1 MEILMIGKTL
11 VPEIKKPVVPRN
23 RPAPPSKLDEAARKS
38 ADEVFG
44 MLGTTAAGLSEEEA
58 ATRLEEHGPNEVAY
72 EKKESWLQRLG
83 VAARNPLVILLT
95 VLAILSYSTGDSAAG
110 TIMML
115 MVVLGMSLRFVQETR
130 ADNAAAKLKAM
141 ITVTATV
148 VRDNQA
154 KEIPL
159 RELVPGDIVKLCAGD
174 MIPGDVRLIS
184 AKDLFVIQATLTG
197 ESLPVEKTDLP
208 DQRENVSSIERTNLC
223 FLGTSVE
230 SGSATA
236 VIVATGAHTYFG
248 KVARSIAGRQIETA
262 FDKGI
267 KKFTWLML
275 RFMLVMVPLVF
286 LINGLSKHDWKE
298 AFFFALAVAVG
309 LTPEMLPMIVS
320 VCLSK
325 GAIAMSRK
333 KVIVKRLNSIQ
344 NFGAMDVL
352 CTDKTGTLTID
363 RVILEMYVDVFKNEN
378 EEVLRDAYLIS
389 HFQTGLKNVL
399 DRAVLKHAELHGEL
413 GIHRYTKL
421 DEIPFDFSRRMM
433 SVAVEGPNGE
443 RQLLTKGAP
452 EAVFSRCT
460 HFESEGEIF
469 EMEPILVGDLLEQV
483 NSLNED
489 GLRVLAVATKKLD
502 RRPSYSKADEC
513 DLVLTGYIAFLDP
526 PKETAAKAISVL
538 NQHGVTVKV
547 LTGDNDL
554 VTRKVCTEVGIQA
567 QKILLGNDVEKMSDA
582 ELADAVEATDVFA
595 RLSPSHK
602 QRVVNAL
609 QNKGHVVGYMGDGIN
624 DAPALR
630 AADVGISVD
639 NAVDIAKESADI
651 ILLEKSL
658 MILEEG
664 ALEGRKVFV
673 NILKYIR
680 MGASSNFGNMF
691 SVVGASAWLPF
702 LPMAPIQVLTNNLLY
717 DFSQVPIPTDNV
729 GPQQTAMPRPWNMGE
744 IAKFI
749 VFIGPISS
757 IFDYTT
763 YAMMWFIFKCSQLN
777 LAPPAGLAWR
787 FANTVTPDATYAAA
801 LFHTGWFVESLMTQ
815 TLIVHVIRTNLIPF
829 IQSRASWQLTV
840 TTVIIMGIAAYLP
853 FSPLATFLGFVPLPP
868 LFWLFLLLTLIC
880 YLALT
885 QIVKVWL
892 LKKSW
897 I

>member
-1 MEILMIGKTL
+1 MPVKTL
-11 VPEIKKPVVPRN
+11 LPEVKPAVANKRQPQ
-23 RPAPPSKLDEAARKS
+23 PSKLDEVAYKS
-38 ADEVFG
+38 ADEVFE
-44 MLGTTAAGLSEEEA
+44 MLGTSRAGLSEDEA
-58 ATRLEEHGPNEVAY
+58 ARRLEEYGPNEVAY
-72 EKKESWLQRLG
+72 EKKESWLQRLWF
-83 VAARNPLVILLT
+83 AARNPLVILLT
-95 VLAILSYSTGDSAAG
+95 VLAILSYSTGDFAAG

-115 MVVLGMSLRFVQETR
+115 MVVLGISLRFVQETR

-148 VRDNQA
+148 VRDGQA
-154 KEIPL
+154 REIPL
-159 RELVPGDIVKLCAGD
+159 RDLVPGDVVKLSAGD
-174 MIPGDVRLIS
+174 MIPADAQLIS

-197 ESLPVEKTDLP
+197 ESLPVEKTDAP
-208 DQRENVSSIERTNLC
+208 DQRESVSSLERTNLC

-230 SGSATA
+230 SGSAMA
-236 VIVATGAHTYFG
+236 VIVATGAQTYFG
-248 KVARSIAGRQIETA
+248 KVARSISGRQVETA
-262 FDKGI
+262 FDKGV
-267 KKFTWLML
+267 KKFTWLMI
-275 RFMLVMVPLVF
+275 RFMVVMVPLVF
-286 LINGLSKHDWKE
+286 LINGLTKHDWKE

-325 GAIAMSRK
+325 GAISMSRK
-333 KVIVKRLNSIQ
+333 EVIVKRLNSIQ

-363 RVILEMYVDVFKNEN
+363 RVILELYVDVFKKEN

-413 GIHRYTKL
+413 GIDKYSKL

-433 SVAVEGPNGE
+433 SVVVEGPGG
-443 RQLLTKGAP
+443 QCQFLTKGAP
-452 EAVFSRCT
+452 EAVFAKCT
-460 HFESEGEIF
+460 YFESEGEIF
-469 EMEPILVGDLLEQV
+469 EMEPILAGDLLQQV
-483 NSLNED
+483 NELSED
-489 GLRVLAVATKKLD
+489 GFRVLAVATKKID
-502 RRPSYSKADEC
+502 KRQAYSKADESE
-513 DLVLTGYIAFLDP
+513 LVLTGYLAFLDP
-526 PKETAAKAISVL
+526 PKDTAIQAIAAL
-538 NQHGVTVKV
+538 RQHGVTVKV

-554 VTRKVCTEVGIQA
+554 VTRKVCTEVGIDA
-567 QKILLGNDVEKMSDA
+567 QKIVLGREIEAMSDTQ
-582 ELADAVEATDVFA
+582 LSDAVDCTDVFA
-595 RLSPSHK
+595 RLSPVHK
-602 QRVVNAL
+602 QRIVKAL
-609 QNKGHVVGYMGDGIN
+609 QSKRHVVGFMGDGIN

-658 MILEEG
+658 MVLEEG
-664 ALEGRKVFV
+664 VLEGRKVFV

-691 SVVGASAWLPF
+691 SVIGASAWFPF
-702 LPMAPIQVLTNNLLY
+702 VPMAPIQVLTNNLLY

-729 GPQQTAMPRPWNMGE
+729 GPTQIARPKPWNMGE
-744 IAKFI
+744 ISKFI
-749 VFIGPISS
+749 IFIGPISS

-763 YAMMWFIFKCSQLN
+763 YCLMWFYFRGYDLGLLPSGE
-777 LAPPAGLAWR
+777 LAAR
-787 FANTVTPDATYAAA
+787 FVGITVPDKTYAAA

-829 IQSRASWQLTV
+829 IQSRASWQLTM
-840 TTVIIMGIAAYLP
+840 TTILIMGIGALLP
-853 FSPLATFLGFVPLPP
+853 FSPLAQFLGFVPLPWE
-868 LFWLFLLLTLIC
+868 FWPFLLATLVC

-885 QIVKVWL
+885 QLVKVWL

>member
-1 MEILMIGKTL
+1 MILMVG
-11 VPEIKKPVVPRN
+11 
-23 RPAPPSKLDEAARKS
+23 
-38 ADEVFG
+38 
-44 MLGTTAAGLSEEEA
+44 
-58 ATRLEEHGPNEVAY
+58 
-72 EKKESWLQRLG
+72 
-83 VAARNPLVILLT
+83 
-95 VLAILSYSTGDSAAG
+95 
-110 TIMML
+110 
-115 MVVLGMSLRFVQETR
+115 LGMSLRFVQETR
-130 ADNAAAKLKAM
+130 AENAAAKLKAM

-148 VRDNQA
+148 ERSGQPR
-154 KEIPL
+154 EIPL
-159 RELVPGDIVKLCAGD
+159 RDLVPGDIVKLCAGD
-174 MIPGDVRLIS
+174 MIPGDVRLLF
-184 AKDLFVIQATLTG
+184 AKDLHVIQATLTG
-197 ESLPVEKTDLP
+197 ESLPVEKTDAP

-236 VIVATGAHTYFG
+236 VVITTGRHTYFG
-248 KVARSIAGRQIETA
+248 KVAHGLMGRQVETA
-262 FDKGI
+262 FDKGV
-267 KKFTWLML
+267 KKFTWLMI
-275 RFMLVMVPLVF
+275 RFMAVMVPLVF
-286 LINGLSKHDWKE
+286 LINGITKHDWKE

-344 NFGAMDVL
+344 NFGGMDVL

-363 RVILEMYVDVFKNEN
+363 RVILEIYCDVFKNEN

-389 HFQTGLKNVL
+389 HFQTGLKNIL
-399 DRAVLKHAELHGEL
+399 DRAVLKHADLHGGL
-413 GIHRYTKL
+413 GIHNFAKL

-433 SVAVEGPNGE
+433 SVVVKGPDGQY
-443 RQLLTKGAP
+443 QLLTKGGP
-452 EAVFSRCT
+452 EAVFAKFT
-460 HFESEGEIF
+460 HFEIEGEIF
-469 EMEPILVGDLLEQV
+469 EMEPILVGDLLAQV

-489 GLRVLAVATKKLD
+489 GLRVLAIATKKVEK
-502 RRPSYSKADEC
+502 RAAYSKADES

-526 PKETAAKAISVL
+526 PKETAIEAINAL
-538 NQHGVTVKV
+538 RRHGVNVKV
-547 LTGDNDL
+547 LTGDNHL
-554 VTRKVCTEVGIQA
+554 VTRKICSEVGIKA
-567 QKILLGNDVEKMSDA
+567 EEILLGKQIESMSDVD
-582 ELADAVEATDVFA
+582 LADAVETIDVFA
-595 RLSPSHK
+595 RMSPSDK
-602 QRVVNAL
+602 QRVVKAL
-609 QNKGHVVGYMGDGIN
+609 QKKDHVVGFMGDGIN

-630 AADVGISVD
+630 TADVGITVD

-658 MILEEG
+658 LVLEEG
-664 ALEGRKVFV
+664 VLEGRKVFV

-691 SVVGASAWLPF
+691 SVIGASAWLPF
-702 LPMAPIQVLTNNLLY
+702 VPMAPIQVLTNNLLY

-729 GPQQTAMPRPWNMGE
+729 GLLQIAKPRPWHMGE

-763 YAMMWFIFKCSQLN
+763 YAMMWLIFKCNN
-777 LAPPAGLAWR
+777 LGLPAPAELAWR
-787 FANTVTPDATYAAA
+787 FPLTSKPDATYAAA

-829 IQSRASWQLTV
+829 IQSRASWQLTA
-840 TTVIIMGIAAYLP
+840 TTLIIMAIGAYLP
-853 FSPLATFLGFVPLPP
+853 FSPLAAALGFVPLPP
-868 LFWLFLLLTLIC
+868 LYWLLLLVTLVC

-885 QIVKVWL
+885 QLVKVWL
-892 LKKSW
+892 LRKSW

>member
-1 MEILMIGKTL
+1 MPGETL
-11 VPEIKKPVVPRN
+11 LPEIKKPVVPRN
-23 RPAPPSKLDEAARKS
+23 RPAQPTSKLDEAAQKS
-38 ADEVFG
+38 ADQVFE
-44 MLGTTAAGLSEEEA
+44 MLGASAVGLNEEEA

-72 EKKESWLQRLG
+72 ERKENWLQRLW

-95 VLAILSYSTGDSAAG
+95 VLAILSYSTGDVAAG

-115 MVVLGMSLRFVQETR
+115 MVALGMSLRFVQETR

-148 VRDNQA
+148 VRDGQTR
-154 KEIPL
+154 EIPL
-159 RELVPGDIVKLCAGD
+159 RELVPGDVVKLSAGD
-174 MIPGDVRLIS
+174 MVPGDVRLIS

-197 ESLPVEKTDLP
+197 ESLPVEKTDAP
-208 DQRENVSSIERTNLC
+208 DQRENISSIERTNLC

-236 VIVATGAHTYFG
+236 VIVASGANTYFG
-248 KVARSIAGRQIETA
+248 KVARSLSGRQIETA
-262 FDKGI
+262 FDKGV
-267 KKFTWLML
+267 KRFTWLMI
-275 RFMLVMVPLVF
+275 RFMIVMVPLVF
-286 LINGLSKHDWKE
+286 LINGLTKHDWKE

-333 KVIVKRLNSIQ
+333 EVIVKRLNSIQ

-363 RVILEMYVDVFKNEN
+363 RVILEIYCDVFKNEN

-413 GIHRYTKL
+413 GIQKFTKL

-433 SVAVEGPNGE
+433 SVVVEGPDS
-443 RQLLTKGAP
+443 QCQFLTKGAP
-452 EAVFSRCT
+452 EAVFGKCT
-460 HFESEGEIF
+460 HFESEDEIF

-489 GLRVLAVATKKLD
+489 GMRVLAIATKKVD
-502 RRPSYSKADEC
+502 KRPAYSKADEC

-526 PKETAAKAISVL
+526 PKDTAVEAIAAL
-538 NQHGVTVKV
+538 RQNGVNVKV

-554 VTRKVCTEVGIQA
+554 VTRKVCSEVGINA
-567 QKILLGNDVEKMSDA
+567 EKILVGKQVELMSEA
-582 ELADAVEATDVFA
+582 ELADTVATIDVFA

-602 QRVVNAL
+602 QRVVKAL
-609 QNKGHVVGYMGDGIN
+609 QQKGHVVGFMGDGIN

-658 MILEEG
+658 LILEEG
-664 ALEGRKVFV
+664 VLEGRKVFV

-691 SVVGASAWLPF
+691 SVIGASAWFPF
-702 LPMAPIQVLTNNLLY
+702 VPMSPIQVLSNNLLY

-729 GPQQTAMPRPWNMGE
+729 GPTQIARPKPWNMGE

-749 VFIGPISS
+749 ICIGPISS

-763 YAMMWFIFKCSQLN
+763 YCLMWFYFKCSDIAL
-777 LAPPAGLAWR
+777 LPPADLAAR
-787 FANTVTPDATYAAA
+787 FGPTTQPDATYAAA

-829 IQSRASWQLTV
+829 IQSRASWQLTM
-840 TTVIIMGIAAYLP
+840 TTILIMGIGAVLP
-853 FSPLATFLGFVPLPP
+853 FSPLAQPLGFVPLPWQ
-868 LFWLFLLLTLIC
+868 FWPFLVGTLVC
-880 YLALT
+880 YVALT

-892 LKKSW
+892 LRKSW

>member
-1 MEILMIGKTL
+1 MLGKTL
-11 VPEIKKPVVPRN
+11 LAEIKKPNAPRN
-23 RPAPPSKLDEAARKS
+23 RPTPTSSKLDEAAAKS
-38 ADEVFG
+38 AEEVLE
-44 MLGTTAAGLSEEEA
+44 MLGTSAAGLSEDEA
-58 ATRLEEHGPNEVAY
+58 AARFEEYGPNEVAHE
-72 EKKESWLQRLG
+72 EKEGWFHRLYIS
-83 VAARNPLVILLT
+83 ARNPLVILLT
-95 VLAILSYSTGDSAAG
+95 LLAILSYSTGDFSAG

-115 MVVLGMSLRFVQETR
+115 MVTLGISLRFVQETK

-141 ITVTATV
+141 ITITATV
-148 VRDNQA
+148 ERNGQVR
-154 KEIPL
+154 EIPL
-159 RELVPGDIVKLCAGD
+159 RNLVSGDIVKLCAGD
-174 MIPGDVRLIS
+174 MIPGDVRLLF
-184 AKDLFVIQATLTG
+184 AKDLHVSQATLTG
-197 ESLPVEKTDLP
+197 ESLPVEKTDAP
-208 DQRENVSSIERTNLC
+208 DRRENVSSIERTNLC

-236 VIVATGAHTYFG
+236 LIVSTGRQTYFG
-248 KVARSIAGRQIETA
+248 RVAHGLMGRQVETA

-267 KKFTWLML
+267 KSFTWLMI

-286 LINGLSKHDWKE
+286 VINGITKHDWKE

-344 NFGAMDVL
+344 NVGGMDVL

-363 RVILEMYVDVFKNEN
+363 RVILEIYCDVFKNEN

-399 DRAVLKHAELHGEL
+399 DRAVLKHADLHGEL
-413 GIHRYTKL
+413 GIHKFAKL
-421 DEIPFDFSRRMM
+421 DELPFDFSRRMM
-433 SVAVEGPNGE
+433 SVVVEGPDGQI
-443 RQLLTKGAP
+443 QLLTKGGP
-452 EAVFSRCT
+452 EAVFAKCT
-460 HFESEGEIF
+460 HFECKGEIF

-489 GLRVLAVATKKLD
+489 GLRVLAIATKKVEK
-502 RRPSYSKADEC
+502 RPAYSKDDEC

-526 PKETAAKAISVL
+526 PKETAIRAIAAL
-538 NQHGVTVKV
+538 RQHGVTVKV
-547 LTGDNDL
+547 LTGDNHL
-554 VTRKVCTEVGIQA
+554 VTRKVCNEVGINA
-567 QKILLGNDVEKMSDA
+567 EKILLGKQVESMSDGDLA
-582 ELADAVEATDVFA
+582 EAVETIDVFA
-595 RLSPSHK
+595 RLSPSDK
-602 QRVVNAL
+602 QRVVKAL
-609 QNKGHVVGYMGDGIN
+609 QKKDHVVGFMGDGIN

-630 AADVGISVD
+630 VADVGISVD
-639 NAVDIAKESADI
+639 NAVDIAKESADM

-658 MILEEG
+658 MVLEEG
-664 ALEGRKVFV
+664 VLEGRKVFV

-691 SVVGASAWLPF
+691 SVIGASAWLPF
-702 LPMAPIQVLTNNLLY
+702 VPMAPIQVLTNNLLY

-729 GPQQTAMPRPWNMGE
+729 GRLQITKPRPWHMGE

-763 YAMMWFIFKCSQLN
+763 YAMMWFIFKCNN
-777 LAPPAGLAWR
+777 LGLTAPGELAWR
-787 FANTVTPDATYAAA
+787 FPPTPKPDATYAAA

-829 IQSRASWQLTV
+829 IQSRASWQLT
-840 TTVIIMGIAAYLP
+840 TTTLIIMAIGAYLP
-853 FSPLATFLGFVPLPP
+853 FSPLAAALGFVPLPP
-868 LFWLFLLLTLIC
+868 FYWLLLLTTLIC
-880 YLALT
+880 YLTLT
-885 QIVKVWL
+885 QLVKVWL
-892 LKKSW
+892 LRKSW

>member
-1 MEILMIGKTL
+1 MHAVKTA
-11 VPEIKKPVVPRN
+11 PHGN
-23 RPAPPSKLDEAARKS
+23 RTAELISDAAMADINAVFERLTTSPQGLSDDEAAERL
-38 ADEVFG
+38 EVF
-44 MLGTTAAGLSEEEA
+44 
-58 ATRLEEHGPNEVAY
+58 GPNEVAQ
-72 EKKESWLQRLG
+72 ETKHTRIFRIWTA
-83 VAARNPLVILLT
+83 VRNPLVVLLT
-95 VLAILSYSTGDSAAG
+95 VLATLSYATHDIAG
-110 TIMML
+110 GTVMML
-115 MVVLGMSLRFVQETR
+115 MVVLGVMLRFVQETR
-130 ADNAAAKLKAM
+130 ADSAAAKLKAM
-141 ITVTATV
+141 ISVTATV
-148 VRDNQA
+148 VRDGQER
-154 KEIPL
+154 EIPL
-159 RELVPGDIVKLCAGD
+159 RELVPGDVVKLCSGD

-184 AKDLFVIQATLTG
+184 AKDLFIIQATLTG
-197 ESLPVEKTDLP
+197 ESLPVEKTDAP
-208 DQRENVSSIERTNLC
+208 DARANLSAIERNNLC

-230 SGSATA
+230 SGTAAA
-236 VIVATGAHTYFG
+236 VIVATGSQTYFG
-248 KVARSIAGRQIETA
+248 KVARSLVGRQPETA
-262 FDKGI
+262 FDKGV

-275 RFMLVMVPLVF
+275 RFMFVMVPLVF
-286 LINGLSKHDWKE
+286 LINGLTKHDWKE

-325 GAIAMSRK
+325 GALAMSRK
-333 KVIVKRLNSIQ
+333 KVIVKKLHSIQ
-344 NFGAMDVL
+344 NFGAMNVL

-363 RVILEMYVDVFKNEN
+363 RVILEIYCDLFKKEN

-413 GIHRYTKL
+413 GIEKYIKV

-433 SVAVEGPNGE
+433 SVVVGGPNGQ

-452 EAVFSRCT
+452 EAVFSKCT

-469 EMEPILVGDLLEQV
+469 PMEPIFVGDLAEQV
-483 NSLNED
+483 NGLNED
-489 GLRVLAVATKKLD
+489 GLRVLAIATKKVD
-502 RRPSYSKADEC
+502 ERHSYSKADEC

-526 PKETAAKAISVL
+526 PKDTAAKAITAL
-538 NQHGVTVKV
+538 RQHGVTVKV

-554 VTRKVCTEVGIQA
+554 VTRKVCTEVGIDA
-567 QKILLGNDVEKMSDA
+567 KKIVLGREVEGMSDEQLSEA
-582 ELADAVEATDVFA
+582 LGATDVFA

-602 QRVVNAL
+602 QRVVKAL
-609 QNKGHVVGYMGDGIN
+609 QNRGNVVGFMGDGIN

-639 NAVDIAKESADI
+639 NAVDIAKESADM

-658 MILEEG
+658 MVLEEG
-664 ALEGRKVFV
+664 VLEGRKVFV

-691 SVVGASAWLPF
+691 SVIGASAWFPF
-702 LPMAPIQVLTNNLLY
+702 VPMAPIQVLTNNLLY

-729 GPQQTAMPRPWNMGE
+729 GPSQIARPKPWNMGE

-749 VFIGPISS
+749 IFVGPISS

-763 YAMMWFIFKCSQLN
+763 YFLMWFYFKCSDIRLH
-777 LAPPAGLAWR
+777 APAFLAWR
-787 FANTVTPDATYAAA
+787 FAHTAEVDATYAAA

-829 IQSRASWQLTV
+829 IQSRASWQLTM
-840 TTVIIMGIAAYLP
+840 TTILIMGIGAVLP
-853 FSPLATFLGFVPLPP
+853 FSPLAQFLGFVPLPWQ
-868 LFWLFLLLTLIC
+868 FWPFLAATLVC
-880 YLALT
+880 YVALT
-885 QIVKVWL
+885 QLVKVWL

>member
-1 MEILMIGKTL
+1 MLGKTL
-11 VPEIKKPVVPRN
+11 LPEIKKPVTARN
-23 RPAPPSKLDEAARKS
+23 HPLPPLSKLDEASGKNGEEALRTL
-38 ADEVFG
+38 ETG
-44 MLGTTAAGLSEEEA
+44 PAGLSDEEA
-58 ATRLEEHGPNEVAY
+58 TTRLEQYGPNEVAY
-72 EKKESWLQRLG
+72 EKKEGWLRRLY
-83 VAARNPLVILLT
+83 VSARNPLVILLT
-95 VLAILSYSTGDSAAG
+95 VLAILSYSTGDFAAG

-115 MVVLGMSLRFVQETR
+115 MVALGMSLRFVQETR

-148 VRDNQA
+148 VREGQT

-159 RELVPGDIVKLCAGD
+159 RELVPGDVVKLSAGD

-197 ESLPVEKTDLP
+197 ESLPVEKTDAP
-208 DQRENVSSIERTNLC
+208 DLREDVSSIERPNLC

-262 FDKGI
+262 FDKGV

-286 LINGLSKHDWKE
+286 FINGLSKHDWKE

-325 GAIAMSRK
+325 GAMAMSRK

-363 RVILEMYVDVFKNEN
+363 RVILEIYVDVFKNEN

-413 GIHRYTKL
+413 GIEKYTKI

-452 EAVFSRCT
+452 EAVFSKCT
-460 HFESEGEIF
+460 HFESEGEMF
-469 EMEPILVGDLLEQV
+469 DMEPILVGDLLEQV

-489 GLRVLAVATKKLD
+489 GLRVLAIATKKLD
-502 RRPSYSKADEC
+502 KRPSYSKADER

-526 PKETAAKAISVL
+526 PKETAVQAIAAL
-538 NQHGVTVKV
+538 RQHGVTVKV
-547 LTGDNDL
+547 LTGDNGL
-554 VTRKVCTEVGIQA
+554 VTRKVCNEVGINA
-567 QKILLGNDVEKMSDA
+567 QKILLGKQVESMTDA

-602 QRVVNAL
+602 ERVVKAL
-609 QNKGHVVGYMGDGIN
+609 QIRRHVVGFMGDGIN

-729 GPQQTAMPRPWNMGE
+729 GPLQTAMPRPWNIGE

-763 YAMMWFIFKCSQLN
+763 YAMMWFVFKCNHLG
-777 LAPPAGLAWR
+777 LTAPAELAWR
-787 FANTVTPDATYAAA
+787 FSATSEPDATYAAA

-829 IQSRASWQLTV
+829 IQSRASWQLTA
-840 TTVIIMGIAAYLP
+840 TTATIMAIGAYLP
-853 FSPLATFLGFVPLPP
+853 FSPLATYLGFVPLPT
-868 LFWLFLLLTLIC
+868 LFWPLLLLTLLC
-880 YLALT
+880 YVALT

-892 LKKSW
+892 LRKSW

>member
-1 MEILMIGKTL
+1 MLGKTL
-11 VPEIKKPVVPRN
+11 LPEIKKPVVPRN
-23 RPAPPSKLDEAARKS
+23 RPAQPPSKLDEAAHKS
-38 ADEVFG
+38 ADEVFE
-44 MLGTTAAGLSEEEA
+44 MLGASAAGLSEEEA
-58 ATRLEEHGPNEVAY
+58 AARLEEHGPNEVAY
-72 EKKESWLQRLG
+72 ERKENWLQRLW

-95 VLAILSYSTGDSAAG
+95 VLAILSYSTGDVAAG

-115 MVVLGMSLRFVQETR
+115 MVALGMSLRFVQETR

-148 VRDNQA
+148 VRDGQA

-159 RELVPGDIVKLCAGD
+159 RELVAGDVVKLSAGD
-174 MIPGDVRLIS
+174 MVPGDVRLIS

-197 ESLPVEKTDLP
+197 ESLPVEKTDAL
-208 DQRENVSSIERTNLC
+208 DQRENISPIERANLC

-236 VIVATGAHTYFG
+236 VIVATGGHTYFG
-248 KVARSIAGRQIETA
+248 KVARSLAGRQIETA
-262 FDKGI
+262 FDKGV
-267 KKFTWLML
+267 KRFTWLMI
-275 RFMLVMVPLVF
+275 RFMIVMVPLVF
-286 LINGLSKHDWKE
+286 LINGLMKHDWKE

-333 KVIVKRLNSIQ
+333 EVIVKRLNSIQ

-363 RVILEMYVDVFKNEN
+363 RVILEIYCDVFKNEN

-413 GIHRYTKL
+413 GIQKYTKL

-433 SVAVEGPNGE
+433 SVVVEGPGGQC
-443 RQLLTKGAP
+443 QLLTKGAP
-452 EAVFSRCT
+452 EAVFAKCT
-460 HFESEGEIF
+460 HFESECEIF

-489 GLRVLAVATKKLD
+489 GLRVLAIATKNIDK
-502 RRPSYSKADEC
+502 RPAYSKADEC

-526 PKETAAKAISVL
+526 PKETAVEAIAAL
-538 NQHGVTVKV
+538 RQHGVNVKV

-554 VTRKVCTEVGIQA
+554 VTRKVCSEVGINA
-567 QKILLGNDVEKMSDA
+567 EKILVGKQVELMSEE
-582 ELADAVEATDVFA
+582 ELADAVAAIDVFA

-602 QRVVNAL
+602 QRVVKAL
-609 QNKGHVVGYMGDGIN
+609 QQKGHVVGFMGDGIN

-664 ALEGRKVFV
+664 VLEGRKVFV
-673 NILKYIR
+673 NIVKYIR

-691 SVVGASAWLPF
+691 SVIGASAWFPF
-702 LPMAPIQVLTNNLLY
+702 VPMAPIQVLTNNLLY

-729 GPQQTAMPRPWNMGE
+729 GPTQTARPKPWNMGE

-749 VFIGPISS
+749 ICIGPISS

-763 YAMMWFIFKCSQLN
+763 YCLMWFYFKCSDAAL
-777 LAPPAGLAWR
+777 LPPAHLAAR
-787 FANTVTPDATYAAA
+787 FGPTIEPDATYAAA

-829 IQSRASWQLTV
+829 IQSRASWQLTM
-840 TTVIIMGIAAYLP
+840 TTILIMGIGAALP
-853 FSPLATFLGFVPLPP
+853 FSPLAQPLGFVPLPWQ
-868 LFWLFLLLTLIC
+868 FWPFLLATLVC
-880 YLALT
+880 YVALT
-885 QIVKVWL
+885 QLVKVWL
-892 LKKSW
+892 LRKSW

>member
-1 MEILMIGKTL
+1 MHAVKEPNGVWTADLIRDAATEEVVETFQRLKT
-11 VPEIKKPVVPRN
+11 
-23 RPAPPSKLDEAARKS
+23 S
-38 ADEVFG
+38 AK
-44 MLGTTAAGLSEEEA
+44 GLTEEEA
-58 ATRLEEHGPNEVAY
+58 AERLEVFGPNEVA
-72 EKKESWLQRLG
+72 KEARHTWLSRLWTA
-83 VAARNPLVILLT
+83 VRNPLVILLT
-95 VLAILSYSTGDSAAG
+95 VLAILSYATADFAG
-110 TIMML
+110 GTVMML
-115 MVVLGMSLRFVQETR
+115 MVLLGVMLRFVQEMR

-141 ITVTATV
+141 ISVTATV
-148 VRDNQA
+148 VRDGQQR
-154 KEIPL
+154 EIPL
-159 RELVPGDIVKLCAGD
+159 RELVPGDIVKLSSGD

-197 ESLPVEKTDLP
+197 ESLPVEKAEVP
-208 DQRENVSSIERTNLC
+208 DTRENVPAIERHNLC

-230 SGSATA
+230 SGAASA
-236 VIVATGAHTYFG
+236 VIVATGSQTYFG
-248 KVARSIAGRQIETA
+248 KVARSLIGRQPETA
-262 FDKGI
+262 FDKGV

-275 RFMLVMVPLVF
+275 RFMFVMVPLVF
-286 LINGLSKHDWKE
+286 LINGLTKHDWKE

-325 GAIAMSRK
+325 GALAMSRK
-333 KVIVKRLNSIQ
+333 KVIVKRLHSIQ
-344 NFGAMDVL
+344 NFGAMNVL

-363 RVILEMYVDVFKNEN
+363 RVILEIYCDVFKNEN

-413 GIHRYTKL
+413 GIERYRKI

-433 SVAVEGPNGE
+433 SVAVEGPDGQ

-452 EAVFSRCT
+452 EAVFDKCT
-460 HFESEGEIF
+460 HFESDGEVF
-469 EMEPILVGDLLEQV
+469 PMEPIFVGDLAEQV
-483 NSLNED
+483 NGLNED
-489 GLRVLAVATKKLD
+489 GLRVLAIATKKLD
-502 RRPSYSKADEC
+502 IRSSYLKADEC
-513 DLVLTGYIAFLDP
+513 DMVLTGYVAFLDP
-526 PKETAAKAISVL
+526 PKDTAAKAITVL
-538 NQHGVTVKV
+538 RQHGVTVKV

-554 VTRKVCTEVGIQA
+554 VTRKVCTEVGINA
-567 QKILLGNDVEKMSDA
+567 DKIVLGREVETMSDA
-582 ELADAVEATDVFA
+582 QLSEAASAIDVFA

-602 QRVVNAL
+602 QRVVKAL
-609 QNKGHVVGYMGDGIN
+609 QNRGNVVGFMGDGIN

-639 NAVDIAKESADI
+639 NAVDIAKESADM

-658 MILEEG
+658 MVLEEG
-664 ALEGRKVFV
+664 VLEGRKVFV

-691 SVVGASAWLPF
+691 SVIGASAWFPF
-702 LPMAPIQVLTNNLLY
+702 VPMAPIQVLTNNLLY

-729 GPQQTAMPRPWNMGE
+729 GPTQIARPKPWNMGE

-763 YAMMWFIFKCSQLN
+763 YCLMWFYFKCTDLG
-777 LAPPAGLAWR
+777 LPAPALLAWR
-787 FANTVTPDATYAAA
+787 FPQTLELDATYAAA

-815 TLIVHVIRTNLIPF
+815 TLIVHVIRTNLVPF
-829 IQSRASWQLTV
+829 IQSRASWQLTM
-840 TTVIIMGIAAYLP
+840 TTILIMGIGAVLP
-853 FSPLATFLGFVPLPP
+853 FSPLAQFLGFVPLPWQ
-868 LFWLFLLLTLIC
+868 FWPFLLATLIC
-880 YLALT
+880 YVALT
-885 QIVKVWL
+885 QLVKVWL

>member
-1 MEILMIGKTL
+1 MLGKTL
-11 VPEIKKPVVPRN
+11 LPEIKKPVVPRN
-23 RPAPPSKLDEAARKS
+23 RPAQPPSKLDEAAHKS
-38 ADEVFG
+38 ADEVFE
-44 MLGTTAAGLSEEEA
+44 MLGASAAGLSEEEA
-58 ATRLEEHGPNEVAY
+58 AARLEEHGPNEVAY
-72 EKKESWLQRLG
+72 ERKENWPQRLW

-95 VLAILSYSTGDSAAG
+95 VLAILSYSTGDVAAG

-115 MVVLGMSLRFVQETR
+115 MVALGMSLRFVQETR

-148 VRDNQA
+148 VRDGQTR
-154 KEIPL
+154 EIPL
-159 RELVPGDIVKLCAGD
+159 RELVPGDVVKLSAGD
-174 MIPGDVRLIS
+174 MVPGDVRLIS

-197 ESLPVEKTDLP
+197 ESLPVEKTDAP
-208 DQRENVSSIERTNLC
+208 DLRENISSIERANLC

-236 VIVATGAHTYFG
+236 VIVATGGQTYFG
-248 KVARSIAGRQIETA
+248 KVARSLAGRQIDTA
-262 FDKGI
+262 FDKGV
-267 KKFTWLML
+267 KRFTWLMI
-275 RFMLVMVPLVF
+275 RFMIVMVPLVF
-286 LINGLSKHDWKE
+286 LINGVTKHDWKE

-333 KVIVKRLNSIQ
+333 EVIVKRLNSIQ

-363 RVILEMYVDVFKNEN
+363 RVILEIYCDVFKNEN

-413 GIHRYTKL
+413 GINTFAKL

-433 SVAVEGPNGE
+433 SVVVEGPDGQC
-443 RQLLTKGAP
+443 QLLTKGAP
-452 EAVFSRCT
+452 EAVFTKCT
-460 HFESEGEIF
+460 HFESGGEIF
-469 EMEPILVGDLLEQV
+469 EMEPILVGDLLQQV
-483 NSLNED
+483 NELSED
-489 GLRVLAVATKKLD
+489 GFRVLAVATKKID
-502 RRPSYSKADEC
+502 KRQAYSKSDES
-513 DLVLTGYIAFLDP
+513 DLVLTGYLAFLDP
-526 PKETAAKAISVL
+526 PKETSIEAIAAL
-538 NQHGVTVKV
+538 HQHGVAVKV

-554 VTRKVCTEVGIQA
+554 VTRKVCTEVGIDA
-567 QKILLGNDVEKMSDA
+567 QKIVLGREIEAMSEA
-582 ELADAVEATDVFA
+582 QLSDAVESTDVFA
-595 RLSPSHK
+595 RLSPVHK
-602 QRVVNAL
+602 QRIVEAL
-609 QNKGHVVGYMGDGIN
+609 KSKRHVVGFMGDGIN

-658 MILEEG
+658 LVLEEG
-664 ALEGRKVFV
+664 VLEGRKVFV

-691 SVVGASAWLPF
+691 SVIGASAWLPF
-702 LPMAPIQVLTNNLLY
+702 VPMAPIQVLTNNLLY

-729 GPQQTAMPRPWNMGE
+729 GPQQTAMPRPWHIGE

-749 VFIGPISS
+749 MFIGPISS

-763 YAMMWFIFKCSQLN
+763 YALMWFIFKCNQLD
-777 LAPPAGLAWR
+777 LAPPADLAAR
-787 FANTVTPDATYAAA
+787 FANASAPDATYAAA

-815 TLIVHVIRTNLIPF
+815 TLIIHVIRTNLIPF
-829 IQSRASWQLTV
+829 VQSRASWQLTI
-840 TTVIIMGIAAYLP
+840 TTLLIMAIGAYLP
-853 FSPLATFLGFVPLPP
+853 FSPLGGFLGFVPLPTLYWP
-868 LFWLFLLLTLIC
+868 FLLLTLIC
-880 YLALT
+880 YLGLT

-892 LKKSW
+892 LRKSW